1 MAQTRFKSKGR
12 SDFGSFV
19 AMPHRVLEC
28 EPYTRL
34 SAKAVKLMI
43 DLFAQF
49 RGSNNGDLGMAWT
62 VMKKR
67 GWRSRDTLNKACKE
81 LVQNGF
87 IVRTRQGGRHQ
98 CNLYAITWL
107 AIDECGGKLDCAPT
121 KVALGWW
128 KDGQPPN

>member
-12 SDFGSFV
+12 SENGSFV

-28 EPYTRL
+28 EPYTKL
-34 SAKAVKLMI
+34 SAKGVKLLV

-98 CNLYAITWL
+98 CNLFAVTWL
-107 AIDECGGKLDCAPT
+107 PIDDCKGKLDCPSTTVAP
-121 KVALGWW
+121 GYW
-128 KDGQPPN
+128 KDGRPPN

>member
-1 MAQTRFKSKGR
+1 MANKRWRAKGR
-12 SDFGSFV
+12 ADIGSFV

-28 EPYTRL
+28 ESYTKL
-34 SAKAVKLMI
+34 SAKGVKLLV

-49 RGSNNGDLGMAWT
+49 RGNNNGDLGMAWT
-62 VMKKR
+62 VMVKR
-67 GWRSRDTLNKACKE
+67 GWRSRDTLNKASKE
-81 LVQNGF
+81 LIQNGF

-128 KDGQPPN
+128 KDGRPPN